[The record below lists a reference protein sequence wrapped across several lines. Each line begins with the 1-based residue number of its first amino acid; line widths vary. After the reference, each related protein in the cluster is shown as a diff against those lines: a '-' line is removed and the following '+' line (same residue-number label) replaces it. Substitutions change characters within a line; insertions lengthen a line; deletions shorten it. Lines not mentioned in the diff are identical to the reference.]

1 MITNFIPANS
11 AKWGEMLEVNIH
23 KYLEKTNTLKEKKAK
38 ARINGKK
45 SNSTGSPV
53 YAWNPGVEHMFWPRN
68 SKIVYQNSRLSTIHT
83 FNMIKIIDMT
93 IEEK

>member
-38 ARINGKK
+38 AHINGEKK
-45 SNSTGSPV
+45 
-53 YAWNPGVEHMFWPRN
+53 
-68 SKIVYQNSRLSTIHT
+68 
-83 FNMIKIIDMT
+83 
-93 IEEK
+93 